1 MIYELLGNCNKFVV
15 SLNFLCVRAFF
26 STSLR
31 NSHFYL
37 FARKINDLTVD
48 LANEKGQSGACVFV
62 ASGSARKRKTI
73 IFYTLQTGRS
83 HAQCTSIM
91 PVAAESA
98 LGCASHPLTATS
110 FALSSKFNQS
120 ARVSTS

>member
-1 MIYELLGNCNKFVV
+1 VVIYERLGNCNKFVV
-15 SLNFLCVRAFF
+15 SLNFLCVRAASILFF

-62 ASGSARKRKTI
+62 EAAGFARKRKPI

-83 HAQCTSIM
+83 HARCTSIM
-91 PVAAESA
+91 PCGACRKCTRLRVA
-98 LGCASHPLTATS
+98 
-110 FALSSKFNQS
+110 
-120 ARVSTS
+120 STNCNELCTFQ